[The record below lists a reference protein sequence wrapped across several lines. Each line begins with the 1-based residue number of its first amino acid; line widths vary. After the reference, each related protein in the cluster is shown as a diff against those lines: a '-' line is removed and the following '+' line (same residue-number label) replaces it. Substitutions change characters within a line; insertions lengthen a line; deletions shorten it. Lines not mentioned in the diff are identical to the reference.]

1 MKEVSRY
8 KRYARCEQS
17 ERDPRRAAP
26 APACFVV
33 RRTVETTL
41 RPPGISLGRGE
52 SCAGW
57 TLLGLGS
64 LQACE
69 YRDNSIGVGAIGRP
83 GIIELLRSEAT

>member
-1 MKEVSRY
+1 MRDVNKASAIHE
-8 KRYARCEQS
+8 EQHL
-17 ERDPRRAAP
+17 RPRV
-26 APACFVV
+26 FVV

-69 YRDNSIGVGAIGRP
+69 YRDNSVSVGAIGRP